1 MDNGYKEEKEN
12 KKQLIKEV
20 MEGIE
25 RKKTLKDF
33 FDDPR
38 SYKQYRDDRENCM
51 IHTDWDKIHRTMKLL
66 KWKWYKWVDE
76 FGDEHLY
83 TVPSV
88 FGIKEHVLDAL
99 RDMEKY
105 IMEHPD
111 TTCYCTGTGG
121 FEYEIRVCDPENDDD
136 PDDYMHRVRFIIRF
150 VVEEF
155 DNGI

>member
-51 IHTDWDKIHRTMKLL
+51 IHTDWDKIHRTMKMQTGVILNMQEMIL
-66 KWKWYKWVDE
+66 K
-76 FGDEHLY
+76 L
-83 TVPSV
+83 
-88 FGIKEHVLDAL
+88 
-99 RDMEKY
+99 
-105 IMEHPD
+105 
-111 TTCYCTGTGG
+111 C
-121 FEYEIRVCDPENDDD
+121 
-136 PDDYMHRVRFIIRF
+136 IILTL
-150 VVEEF
+150 
-155 DNGI
+155 